1 MSWTWHF
8 TDATGDPVEAPEGG
22 DHSNQGDAES
32 WLGEIWRGVA
42 EQGAVMAILKED
54 DRTEYEMPLTSPE

>member
-8 TDATGDPVEAPEGG
+8 TDASGAPVDAEHPE
-22 DHSNQGDAES
+22 HTNQGDAES
-32 WLGEIWRGVA
+32 WLGEVWRDLA
-42 EQGAVMAILKED
+42 AAGAVMATLKED